1 MLISTKTKGG
11 LIMITEY
18 LPIITANRVKQIA
31 KEKDISISKLSEIC
45 ELNQNTIKQS
55 GKGTDGMKAKTL
67 FAIAETLNCSV
78 DYLLGRTDIKE
89 VCSAP
94 LCYNNQNNMKI
105 GGNNEININNNL
117 SDTEKELHD
126 ILTKLSYRK
135 VNELMSLVYK
145 FLDENSD

>member
-1 MLISTKTKGG
+1 MNKEYSPALTAERIRTIAHQKG
-11 LIMITEY
+11 
-18 LPIITANRVKQIA
+18 
-31 KEKDISISKLSEIC
+31 ISISKLSGTC
-45 ELNQNTIKQS
+45 QLSKNTIKQS
-55 GKGTDGMKAKTL
+55 GNGTDGMKAKTL

-78 DYLLGRTDIKE
+78 DYLLGRTDVKE